1 MSAALPAWLDPSEDF
16 DPLTPAFIGRFVAS
30 LDYDAQ
36 RELTARGG
44 GRSGGAGRSAERRAT
59 RAERQVA
66 KLRAQLAAE
75 RQAKT
80 ALRSQLRSATTRA
93 RRSER
98 ALAKQRAEL
107 AYAQRFKT
115 RAAQKRIREQARE
128 IERLARYEQR
138 EAAKTG
144 RALRAFFTPASRR
157 SSYQRRRVAEI
168 ERNIA
173 AQREPLARKERPGRL
188 DPARRALAARLAA
201 IGSGRGKPGMYL
213 HLINDA
219 TVQRL
224 LTLDDAALY
233 NLKRLGNEGVT
244 PPGVDPFAQLNRD
257 FNETLGTTDYNYVGY
272 NTHRKPVNPLWL
284 NSGGTKKRSIYGM
297 PRVA

>member
-1 MSAALPAWLDPSEDF
+1 MSAALLDWIEPSDGF
-16 DPLTPAFIGRFVAS
+16 DPLAPTFMGRFVAS
-30 LDYDAQ
+30 LDYDTR

-44 GRSGGAGRSAERRAT
+44 GRRAERRLA

-75 RQAKT
+75 RQAKA
-80 ALRSQLRSATTRA
+80 ALRSQLRSAATHA
-93 RRSER
+93 RRSGR

-157 SSYQRRRVAEI
+157 SSYQRRVISGVSRQI
-168 ERNIA
+168 ERGEQPSIA
-173 AQREPLARKERPGRL
+173 GALGRKTI
-188 DPARRALAARLAA
+188 AARLQEHAVKLD
-201 IGSGRGKPGMYL
+201 RYYGKPGPASTIENAGDAFRSL
-213 HLINDA
+213 PLDVQISILKENDA
-219 TVQRL
+219 
-224 LTLDDAALY
+224 
-233 NLKRLGNEGVT
+233 
-244 PPGVDPFAQLNRD
+244 LNR
-257 FNETLGTTDYNYVGY
+257 EYIEGGRRKLGRDWSPFFAY
-272 NTHRKPVNPLWL
+272 H
-284 NSGGTKKRSIYGM
+284 
-297 PRVA
+297 